1 VNKPRSPEA
10 QAAIEEAARQADVT
24 VEQFAAALV
33 EATEKAMAVLTAIF
47 ATLKWSDG
55 FTELVQRAQEY
66 EAANNRPDRGDSD

>member
-1 VNKPRSPEA
+1 MNKPRSPEA